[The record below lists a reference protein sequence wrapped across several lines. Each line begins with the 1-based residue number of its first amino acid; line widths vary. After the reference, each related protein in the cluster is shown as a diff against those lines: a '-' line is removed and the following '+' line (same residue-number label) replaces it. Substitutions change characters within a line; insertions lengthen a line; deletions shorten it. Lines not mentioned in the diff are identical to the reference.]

1 MSVKTLDNLKVRI
14 RELATNSVNTLTM
27 RASRLD
33 PIIKTELDK
42 MLTGFL
48 NRMRISGEGS
58 DLFDEDI
65 NTCIIGDESDIDDA
79 AATQASFDSVNE
91 AKRGRASGSNSANG
105 GGPNDTIGGS
115 RKRNRKSRRR
125 NTRRKTKH
133 YNKKSKK
140 RGKRKTKTRK
150 R

>member
-1 MSVKTLDNLKVRI
+1 
-14 RELATNSVNTLTM
+14 M

-33 PIIKTELDK
+33 PQIETNLDG
-42 MLTGFL
+42 MLTRFL
-48 NRMRISGEGS
+48 NTMRISGEGS

-65 NTCIIGDESDIDDA
+65 NTCIIDHESSIEA
-79 AATQASFDSVNE
+79 TATQASFDTLND

-105 GGPNDTIGGS
+105 GGPNDTSGGS
-115 RKRNRKSRRR
+115 RKRNKKSRRR
-125 NTRRKTKH
+125 NTRRKIKH